1 MRLLASDLEDFYAS
15 RLGKAAQF
23 LMLKRLGSL
32 WGDCRGLN
40 LLGMGY
46 ARPLLTGF
54 AATAKACISSTPHLG
69 KDTGWAATDR
79 GVSTCLAEEDRL
91 PFGDGAFDRIILL
104 HAVEE
109 ADSPRA
115 VLREAW
121 RLLAPE
127 GRMLVAVANRKSSW
141 SLIEGTPF
149 GHGRPW
155 TRRQLIAYLNDHL
168 LQVTASTTAVHM
180 PPIKY
185 GFFVSGA
192 EAWEKVGQIFAP
204 GLGGVVMV
212 EATKRMYAKPGSGA
226 VAPVTALAARRKGA
240 AQLPRKEAELECIE
254 KHGNSRVDHERA
266 ARFVDEV
273 EQWEALGP

>member
-1 MRLLASDLEDFYAS
+1 MRLSAKDLEDFYAS

-23 LMLKRLGSL
+23 LMLKRLGDL
-32 WGDCRGLN
+32 WGDCAELN

-54 AATAKACISSTPHLG
+54 GASAKACLSATPHLG
-69 KDTGWAATDR
+69 ADTRWAASER
-79 GVSTCLAEEDRL
+79 GISTCLTEEDRL
-91 PFGDGAFDRIILL
+91 PFADGSFDRIILL
-104 HAVEE
+104 HAIEE

-141 SLIEGTPF
+141 SLVEGTPF

-168 LQVTASTTAVHM
+168 LQVTASTTTVHM
-180 PPIKY
+180 PPIKF
-185 GFFVSGA
+185 GFMVSGA

-212 EATKRMYAKPGSGA
+212 EAVKRMYAKPGSGA
-226 VAPVTALAARRKGA
+226 VAPVTALSKGRKGV
-240 AQLPRKEAELECIE
+240 AQLPRKEAEVKSVE
-254 KHGNSRVDHERA
+254 KRQKTRVDPQGRA
-266 ARFVDEV
+266 RSTVEV
-273 EQWEALGP
+273 EKWEA